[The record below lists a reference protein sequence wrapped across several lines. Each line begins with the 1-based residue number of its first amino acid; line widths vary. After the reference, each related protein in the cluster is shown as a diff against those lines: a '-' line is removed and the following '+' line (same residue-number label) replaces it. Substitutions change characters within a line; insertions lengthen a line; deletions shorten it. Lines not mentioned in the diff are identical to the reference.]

1 MRGTVASATG
11 KAIRMRKFIF
21 ATMLALAAAPA
32 HAETTSDLLHRQ
44 TQELFDAVSNG
55 DPKVWEKY
63 LDANVA
69 WLDENGVL
77 TGHKDTVDQIVPL
90 PKGIS
95 GVITVVNWVDHDYG
109 DTHVASF
116 DSDEHEDFHGQKLH
130 AIYRSLAT
138 WHRTADGW
146 KLIALQTIAAQQDP
160 PGVTLPSEALA
171 EYVGEYQAA
180 PDLHIT
186 IALANGELTSASNGG
201 KPSPL
206 KVELKDVLFT
216 PGQPRVRKIFVRDAQ
231 GHITGYLNRREGRDV
246 VVTRV
251 K

>member
-1 MRGTVASATG
+1 
-11 KAIRMRKFIF
+11 MRKLVF
-21 ATMLALAAAPA
+21 AALLALATTPA
-32 HAETTSDLLHRQ
+32 HAESTSAVLKRQ
-44 TQELFDAVSNG
+44 TQELYDALVPG
-55 DPKVWEKY
+55 DVKVWDKY
-63 LDANVA
+63 LDTTVA
-69 WLDENGVL
+69 FLDENGVL
-77 TGHKDTVDQIVPL
+77 MDRKGALAQIVPL

-95 GVITVVNWVDHDYG
+95 GDIKVVNWIDHDFG
-109 DTHVASF
+109 DMHVISF
-116 DSDEHEDFHGQKLH
+116 DCDEHENFHGQKLH
-130 AIYRSLAT
+130 ALYRSLAT
-138 WHRTADGW
+138 WRKSADGW
-146 KLIALQTIAAQQDP
+146 KLVAMQTIAGQQDP
-160 PGVTLPSEALA
+160 PAVTLPPEALA
-171 EYVGEYQAA
+171 EYAGEYEAA

-186 IALANGELTSASNGG
+186 IALMNGELTSSSNGG

>member
-1 MRGTVASATG
+1 
-11 KAIRMRKFIF
+11 MRKLIF
-21 ATMLALAAAPA
+21 AAVMALAAMPA
-32 HAETTSDLLHRQ
+32 HAESTSDLLHRQ

-63 LDANVA
+63 LGANVA

-77 TGHKDTVDQIVPL
+77 TGHKETVDQIVPL

-95 GVITVVNWVDHDYG
+95 GEIRIVNWVDHDYG
-109 DTHVASF
+109 DTHVTSF

-130 AIYRSLAT
+130 SIYRSLGT
-138 WHRTADGW
+138 WRKAVDGW
-146 KLIALQTIAAQQDP
+146 KLIAMQTIAAQQDP
-160 PGVTLPSEALA
+160 PAMTVSPEALA

-186 IALANGELTSASNGG
+186 IALANGELTSSSNRG

-216 PGQPRVRKIFVRDAQ
+216 PGQPRVRKIFQRDAQ
-231 GHITGYLNRREGRDV
+231 GQITGYLNRREGRDV
-246 VVTRV
+246 VVTRI